1 MATDIIEKRI
11 ELTGIRL
18 EEYRADF
25 IGYNS
30 LYGDLLTSKMN
41 TGTPME
47 VRLHISGRA
56 IERLQAELLANEVEA
71 LYTNGPAGGGGAEK
85 RVKEIVSIC
94 SIFVPRKTVQYQ
106 VEYLETGD
114 RKK

>member
-1 MATDIIEKRI
+1 MD
-11 ELTGIRL
+11 
-18 EEYRADF
+18 EYRADF

-41 TGTPME
+41 AGTPTE
-47 VRLHISGRA
+47 VRLHVSGRT
-56 IERLQAELLANEVEA
+56 AELLANEVEA

-94 SIFVPRKTVQYQ
+94 SIFVPRQAVRYQ
-106 VEYLETGD
+106 VEYLESGD
-114 RKK
+114 KSACEL